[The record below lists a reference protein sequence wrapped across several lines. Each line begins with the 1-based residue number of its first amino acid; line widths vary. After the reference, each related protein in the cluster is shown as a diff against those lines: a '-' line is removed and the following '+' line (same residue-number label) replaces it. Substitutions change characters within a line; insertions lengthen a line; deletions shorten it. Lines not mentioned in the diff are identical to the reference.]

1 LLESSGSSSKS
12 SHDEQSEG
20 SQACVEVCFTFY
32 LIPKYIGI
40 LREKDVDYSTSA
52 VQVLVNDD
60 RQEDLKN
67 VHKFITNQQL
77 VKDELHEGFFKTLN
91 KK

>member
-1 LLESSGSSSKS
+1 
-12 SHDEQSEG
+12 
-20 SQACVEVCFTFY
+20 
-32 LIPKYIGI
+32 

-77 VKDELHEGFFKTLN
+77 VKDELHEGFFKKLN